1 MSKCCP
7 IKCETLGQMSRTANA
22 HTEGKKKE
30 RGEGE
35 GKGGKRR
42 GKGKEGRRMVV
53 KEERQGRRNWGVRGT
68 ENVENAEGA
77 GITRRATEKMRC
89 RDKHQRDHRGSN
101 LWL

>member
-1 MSKCCP
+1 
-7 IKCETLGQMSRTANA
+7 
-22 HTEGKKKE
+22 
-30 RGEGE
+30 
-35 GKGGKRR
+35 
-42 GKGKEGRRMVV
+42 MVV